1 MCGIIGYI
9 GHRES
14 ATTILQGL
22 QDLEYRGYDS
32 AGMAVLNGKMQVYKK
47 AGKVNALAAAICNQQ
62 IHSHM
67 GIGHTRWATHGVPND
82 INAHPQLS
90 KSGKLAIVHNGIIEN
105 YYPLKQRLLSKG
117 YTFQSETDTEV
128 LINLIEDIQVSTAC
142 TLPEAV
148 RSALLQVDGAYAVLI
163 ISEDLPHTL
172 IAAKRGS
179 PIAVGMGA
187 SEFFI
192 VSDPH
197 AIVTYTDQ
205 VCYLQDDAMVTIQD
219 GEMML
224 QNMKSGPVKP
234 QFQQLALGSYVV
246 GKGEYEHFMLKEI
259 FEQPKAIA
267 TCMRGRLDASKLGIN
282 LPSITQYA
290 SQLMNAPQIT
300 IIACGTSLLAGMVAK
315 YIFEEFCRIPVQ
327 VEDASEFRYRAP
339 IIQRGDII
347 LAISQSGETADTLS
361 ATQLAQEHGA
371 LVLGICNVISS
382 SLARVTQ
389 AGIYTHAGPEIGVAS
404 TKAFTTQLTALVLL
418 ALYIAQG
425 RNTISEATFSKL
437 VEALAKLPEQLQE
450 VLQSTDRCKH
460 IALAFQEATSFLYL
474 GRGVNYPVAL
484 EGALKLKEL
493 SYIHAEGYPAG
504 EMKHGPIALIDHN
517 MPVVCIATEGQHY
530 HKMLTNIQEV
540 KARKGKI
547 IAIVTEGDQQVS
559 SLADHTIAIP
569 ATQEAFVPLLA
580 VLPLQLLAYHMA
592 LAKGCD
598 VDQPRNLAK
607 SVTVE

>member
-14 ATTILQGL
+14 ASTILQGL

-32 AGMAVLNGKMQVYKK
+32 AGMAVLNGKIQVYKK
-47 AGKVNALAAAICNQQ
+47 AGKVNALASVIRNEQ

-90 KSGKLAIVHNGIIEN
+90 QSGKLAMVHNGIIEN
-105 YYPLKQRLLSKG
+105 YYSLKKRLLSKG

-148 RSALLQVDGAYAVLI
+148 RSALLQVDGAYAILI
-163 ISEDLPHTL
+163 ISEDYPQTL
-172 IAAKRGS
+172 IAARRGN
-179 PIAVGMGA
+179 PVALGIGEDEYFV
-187 SEFFI
+187 

-197 AIVTYTDQ
+197 AIAIYTDK
-205 VCYLQDDAMVTIQD
+205 VCYLQDDEMVTIQ
-219 GEMML
+219 ERAITL
-224 QNMKSGPVKP
+224 QNMQTGPVTP
-234 QFQQLALGSYVV
+234 QIQQLLLGRYVV
-246 GKGEYEHFMLKEI
+246 GKGDYDHFMLKEI
-259 FEQPKAIA
+259 FEQPNAIA
-267 TCMRGRLDASKLGIN
+267 TCLRGRLDVNKLVIN
-282 LPSITQYA
+282 LPSIEQYA
-290 SQLMNAPQIT
+290 KQVIYAPKIT
-300 IIACGTSLLAGMVAK
+300 IVACGTSLLAGMVAK

-327 VEDASEFRYRAP
+327 VEYASEFRYRSP
-339 IIQRGDII
+339 IIQPGDII
-347 LAISQSGETADTLS
+347 LAISQSGETADTL
-361 ATQLAQEHGA
+361 AAMHLAQEHDA

-382 SLARVTQ
+382 SLARATQ

-404 TKAFTTQLTALVLL
+404 TKAFTTQLTVLVLL
-418 ALYIAQG
+418 ALYIAKNQH
-425 RNTISEATFSKL
+425 TIPEAAFKNL
-437 VEALAKLPEQLQE
+437 VQALGEIPTQVKAVLQCTKKLQE
-450 VLQSTDRCKH
+450 IVL
-460 IALAFQEATSFLYL
+460 ALQEATNVLYL

-517 MPVVCIATEGQHY
+517 MPVVCIATQGKHY
-530 HKMLTNIQEV
+530 QKMLNNIQEV
-540 KARKGKI
+540 KARKGQV

-559 SLADHTIAIP
+559 SLADYTIAIP
-569 ATQEAFVPLLA
+569 ATQEVFVPLLA
-580 VLPLQLLAYHMA
+580 VLPLQLLAYHIA

-607 SVTVE
+607 SVTVA